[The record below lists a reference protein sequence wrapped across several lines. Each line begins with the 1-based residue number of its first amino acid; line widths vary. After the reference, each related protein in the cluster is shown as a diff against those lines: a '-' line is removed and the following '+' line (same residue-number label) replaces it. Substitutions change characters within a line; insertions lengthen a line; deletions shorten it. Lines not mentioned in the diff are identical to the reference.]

1 MKNPLR
7 VLALALGVGIVAA
20 SALVPKTA
28 VLAQGQGGGP
38 PEWTPAVRHDTSRPL
53 REMPALP
60 AVSTRADFE
69 VKQPTQAPPTTQTD
83 SAVQQ
88 FAVAPIAALAS
99 AGFDGVGEGNPNFN
113 YNVNSAPPDTVGEPG
128 LSQYVQWVNSSFA
141 VFDKA
146 TGTKLYGPAGGNTLW
161 TGFGGPCESRND
173 GDPIVQ
179 YDQLADRWVMTQFAL
194 QSGNFQQCVAV
205 SATSDAL
212 GAWHRYAFA
221 YSQFPDYP
229 KLSVWPNA
237 YYITFNMFGTAGTSF
252 TGGRICGYDRTQML
266 SGLPATQVCVQNNAY
281 ASSLVADLEGKALP
295 PAGTAAYVLNRSSS
309 GVNLW
314 RFTVN
319 FTTGTSSITGPV
331 ALPVTAYTAACS
343 QSCVPQPSTSQRLD
357 ALGDRLMYRLSYR
370 NLGNR
375 AALVVN
381 HSVSSGGVINI
392 RWYEIDVTNAT
403 ATVRQQSTYAPGDGS
418 YRWMG
423 SIAMD
428 KIGNIA
434 VGYTVSSGTVRP
446 SIRFAGREVSD
457 PPNTLSMEDSMQT
470 GAGSQLQT
478 LSRWGDYSAMTIDPV
493 DDCTFWYTSEFL
505 KTSGT
510 FNWSTRIS
518 SFKFVSCGSTGGEPG
533 FSLGITPAS
542 RTVTQGQSTTFD
554 AAVTSQNG
562 YAGNGSFSVTGLPA
576 NTTASWS
583 PAGYTG
589 GSGAAVLTVDTTATT
604 PTGSYPL
611 TLTATD
617 STGTPTQSA
626 IVTLNVNAAQAADF
640 TIGASPANRTIKRGN
655 SGTYNVT
662 VTGSGGF
669 TGNVAFTVSG
679 LPANTTA
686 SFSPSS
692 VNGTGSSTL
701 TIFTTNPSTPKGTY
715 TLTITGTSAS
725 LTRSTT
731 VSLRVN

>member
-1 MKNPLR
+1 MNKSLS
-7 VLALALGVGIVAA
+7 VFALALGVGIFAT
-20 SALVPKTA
+20 PTGHTIA

-38 PEWTPAVRHDTSRPL
+38 PEWVPAVRHDTSRPL

-60 AVSTRADFE
+60 AVNTRQDFE
-69 VKQPTQAPPTTQTD
+69 VKKPLPGPPTP
-83 SAVQQ
+83 QQ
-88 FAVAPIAALAS
+88 DAALQSFAVSAIAAAS
-99 AGFDGVGEGNPNFN
+99 GTGFDGIGEGNPNFP
-113 YNVNSAPPDTVGEPG
+113 YSVNVAPPDTVGEPG
-128 LSQYVQWVNSSFA
+128 LTQYVQWVNLAFA

-146 TGTKLYGPAGGNTLW
+146 TGTKLYGPAGGNTLF

-194 QSGNFQQCVAV
+194 VSGNYMQCVAV
-205 SATSDAL
+205 STTSDAL
-212 GAWHRYAFA
+212 GSWHRYAFA

-229 KLSVWPNA
+229 KLSVWPDA
-237 YYITFNMFGTAGTSF
+237 YYITFNMFGATGGSF
-252 TGGRICGYDRTQML
+252 TGGRICGYDRAQML

-281 ASSLVADLEGKALP
+281 ASSLAADLEGKALP
-295 PAGTAAYVLNRSSS
+295 PSGTAAYVLNRTTS

-314 RFTVN
+314 RFTPN
-319 FTTGTSSITGPV
+319 FTNGTASITGPV
-331 ALPVTAYTAACS
+331 ALPVAAYTSAS
-343 QSCVPQPSTSQRLD
+343 GTSVPQPSTTQRLD
-357 ALGDRLMYRLSYR
+357 SLGDRLMYRASYR
-370 NLGNR
+370 NLGSR
-375 AALVVN
+375 ASLVVN
-381 HSVSSGGVINI
+381 HSVVSGGVVNI
-392 RWYEIDVTNAT
+392 RWYEFDVTSPT

-428 KIGNIA
+428 KIGNIG
-434 VGYTVSSGTVRP
+434 VGYSVSSDTVRP
-446 SIRFAGREVSD
+446 SIRFAGREVND
-457 PPNTLSMEDSMQT
+457 PLNTLSTEDSMQT
-470 GAGSQLQT
+470 GTGSQLT
-478 LSRWGDYSAMTIDPV
+478 NLARWGDYSTMAIDPS
-493 DDCTFWYTSEFL
+493 DDCTFWYTTEFL

-518 SFKFVSCGSTGGEPG
+518 SFKFVTCGSPGGEPG
-533 FSLGITPAS
+533 FSLGVTPSS

-554 AAVTSQNG
+554 ATVTSQNG

-589 GSGAAVLTVDTTATT
+589 GSGAGTLTVDTTATT

-611 TLTATD
+611 TITATD
-617 STGTPTQSA
+617 SSSTPTQST
-626 IVTLNVNAAQAADF
+626 IVTLTVNAAQAADF
-640 TIGASPANRTIKRGN
+640 TIQASPGNRVIKRGN

-669 TGNVAFTVSG
+669 AGDVAFTVSG
-679 LPANTTA
+679 LPAGTTG

-692 VNGTGSSTL
+692 VTGGGSSTL
-701 TIFTTNPSTPKGTY
+701 TIDTTNPSTPKGTY
-715 TLTITGTSAS
+715 TLTITGTSTS

-731 VSLRVN
+731 VTLKVN

>member
-1 MKNPLR
+1 
-7 VLALALGVGIVAA
+7 
-20 SALVPKTA
+20 
-28 VLAQGQGGGP
+28 
-38 PEWTPAVRHDTSRPL
+38 
-53 REMPALP
+53 MPALP
-60 AVSTRADFE
+60 GVVTREDFE
-69 VKQPTQAPPTTQTD
+69 VKQPSPGAPAQQTD
-83 SAVQQ
+83 QALQQ
-88 FAVAPIAALAS
+88 FAVSPIAALAS
-99 AGFDGVGEGNPNFN
+99 TGFDGIGEGNPNFN
-113 YNVNSAPPDTVGEPG
+113 YNVNAAPPDTVGEPG
-128 LSQYVQWVNSSFA
+128 LTQYVQWVNSSFA

-161 TGFGGPCESRND
+161 TSFGGPCESHND

-194 QSGNFQQCVAV
+194 QSGSYMQCVAV

-212 GAWHRYAFA
+212 GSWHRYAFS
-221 YSQFPDYP
+221 YSEFPDYP
-229 KLSVWPNA
+229 KLSVWPDA
-237 YYITFNMFGTAGTSF
+237 YFITFNMFGPSGASF
-252 TGGRICGYDRTQML
+252 TGGRICGYDRAKML

-281 ASSLVADLEGKALP
+281 ASALAADLDGKTLP
-295 PAGTAAYVLNRSSS
+295 PAGTAAYVLNRSTS

-314 RFTVN
+314 RFAVN
-319 FTTGTSSITGPV
+319 FTNGTSSITGPTALAV
-331 ALPVTAYTAACS
+331 AAYTAACGS
-343 QSCVPQPSTSQRLD
+343 SCVPQPSTTQKLD
-357 ALGDRLMYRLSYR
+357 VLGDRLMYRASYR
-370 NLGNR
+370 NLGSR
-375 AALVVN
+375 AALLVN
-381 HSVSSGGVINI
+381 HSVASGGVVNV

-403 ATVRQQSTYAPGDGS
+403 PTVRQQSTYAPGDGN

-428 KIGNIA
+428 KLGNIGI
-434 VGYTVSSGTVRP
+434 GYSVSSATVQP
-446 SIRFAGREVSD
+446 SIRFAGRDVND
-457 PPNTLSMEDSMQT
+457 PLNTLSTEDSMQT
-470 GAGSQLQT
+470 GTGSQLQS
-478 LSRWGDYSAMTIDPV
+478 LSRWGDYSTMAIDPA
-493 DDCTFWYTSEFL
+493 DDCTFWYTTEFL
-505 KTSGT
+505 KTNGT

-518 SFKFVSCGSTGGEPG
+518 SFKFVSCGSTTGEPG

-562 YAGNGSFSVTGLPA
+562 YAGDGSFSVTGLPA

-589 GSGAAVLTVDTTATT
+589 GSGSSTLTVNTTATT

-617 STGTPTQSA
+617 TNGTPTQSSV
-626 IVTLNVNAAQAADF
+626 VTLNVNAPQVADF
-640 TIGASPANRTIKRGN
+640 TVAASPANRTIKRGS

-669 TGNVAFTVSG
+669 SDNVTLSVSG

-686 SFSPSS
+686 SFSPTS
-692 VNGTGSSTL
+692 VNGGGSSTL
-701 TIFTTNPSTPKGTY
+701 TIGTTIPSTPKGTY
-715 TLTITGTSAS
+715 TLTITGTSTT

-731 VSLRVN
+731 VSLKVQ